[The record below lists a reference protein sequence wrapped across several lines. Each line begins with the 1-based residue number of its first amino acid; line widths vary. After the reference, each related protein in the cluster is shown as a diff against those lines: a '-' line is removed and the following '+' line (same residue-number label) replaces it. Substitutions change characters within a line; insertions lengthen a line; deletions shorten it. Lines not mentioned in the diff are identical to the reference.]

1 MNADELD
8 GYGEADLAIK
18 AELRRE
24 GGRPPS
30 KAQRLT
36 WAAWR
41 AKRQA
46 ETSLP
51 VRETGKLIHPPT
63 RED

>member
-1 MNADELD
+1 MNVNDLD

-18 AELRRE
+18 CQLRRE
-24 GGRPPS
+24 GGKPATKEERKGWS
-30 KAQRLT
+30 IL
-36 WAAWR
+36 R

-51 VRETGKLIHPPT
+51 VRETGKLIRPPT